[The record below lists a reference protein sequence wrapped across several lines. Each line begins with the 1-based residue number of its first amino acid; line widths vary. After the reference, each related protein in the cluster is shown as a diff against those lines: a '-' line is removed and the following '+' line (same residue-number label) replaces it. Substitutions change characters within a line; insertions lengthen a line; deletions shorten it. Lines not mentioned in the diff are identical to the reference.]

1 MIQMAECDTFLS
13 LSLYPNGDDVG
24 RCGLKI
30 NFATLLRRHLS
41 NVVNVFDNVSATIPI
56 L

>member
-1 MIQMAECDTFLS
+1 MIQMAECDIFLS

-24 RCGLKI
+24 FCWLK
-30 NFATLLRRHLS
+30 NDFDTLLRSHLS
-41 NVVNVFDNVSATIPI
+41 DVVKAFDNVSATFCI